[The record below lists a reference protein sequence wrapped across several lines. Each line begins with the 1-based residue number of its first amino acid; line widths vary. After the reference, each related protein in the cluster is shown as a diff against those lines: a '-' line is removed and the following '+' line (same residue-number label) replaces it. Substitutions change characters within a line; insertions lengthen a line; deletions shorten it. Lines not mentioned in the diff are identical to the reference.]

1 MLTDFIEVIII
12 TVTVTVVVKLMINF
26 VFGFVLMSVRG
37 TSPNLHFHSRFDNL
51 LVMSAC
57 LHLPP
62 LLSPIDL
69 LGKDIDPGHV
79 LLT

>member
-1 MLTDFIEVIII
+1 MVTNFIEVII
-12 TVTVTVVVKLMINF
+12 TVTVVVKLMINF
-26 VFGFVLMSVRG
+26 VFGFALMSVRG
-37 TSPNLHFHSRFDNL
+37 RSPNSHFHSRSDNL
-51 LVMSAC
+51 LVMSAY

-69 LGKDIDPGHV
+69 LGKDTDPGHV

>member
-1 MLTDFIEVIII
+1 MLTDFIEVII
-12 TVTVTVVVKLMINF
+12 TVTVVVKLMINF

-37 TSPNLHFHSRFDNL
+37 TSPNLHFHSRSDSL

-62 LLSPIDL
+62 LLGPIDL
-69 LGKDIDPGHV
+69 LGKDIDPSHV